1 MPVAEQIIEGVI
13 ELVKSHR
20 NIIHSQTEWS
30 LVFALMRSA
39 MRQPAASR
47 RVFEL
52 LTSLVADGPEQSVLS
67 DNFAGLVSL
76 LDEYASAAGLAVENT
91 DKRDKRRESETPLL

>member
-20 NIIHSQTEWS
+20 NIIRSQTEWS

-52 LTSLVADGPEQSVLS
+52 LTLLVADGPEQSVLS